1 MILKTD
7 SLKFYYLTKT
17 EDSENSKH
25 VESILKD
32 YQCKKILPFEIGISK
47 EKSGSI
53 GHARMIEAGLR
64 EQDNSKAISAIR
76 NTRG

>member
-25 VESILKD
+25 IESILKD
-32 YQCKKILPFEIGISK
+32 YKFKKILPYEIGISK

-53 GHARMIEAGLR
+53 GHARMVEVWLKRAR
-64 EQDNSKAISAIR
+64 
-76 NTRG
+76 